1 MAENKELNQLEDSN
15 IVIEKAKDF
24 WAKYSKKIIYIGA
37 AVILLSAGWMGYQ
50 KFIVEPNEQKANE
63 MIFLAEKVFDQ
74 MATTSFS
81 KDSVSIALNGGT
93 LEGAN
98 VIGLLKVINT
108 YGSTLAANRARYM
121 VGASYL
127 QLKEFDKSIKYLKDF
142 EGHGADQVQSKA
154 YLMLGHAY
162 AEKNQTDEALSYYK
176 KASSVNKKDESVTP
190 DALMIAASYAAKIG
204 KTEDA
209 IELFK
214 NLKENYATYISV
226 SNGDVEKQLARL
238 GEFN

>member
-1 MAENKELNQLEDSN
+1 MAENKELNQADESSL
-15 IVIEKAKDF
+15 VIEKAKNF
-24 WAKYSKKIIYIGA
+24 WTKHSKKIIYIGA
-37 AVILLSAGWMGYQ
+37 ALIILSTGWIGYQ

-63 MIFLAEKVFDQ
+63 MIFLAENIFDK
-74 MATTSFS
+74 MATTNFS

-93 LEGAN
+93 LDGAN
-98 VIGLLKVINT
+98 VIGLLKVINN
-108 YGSTLAANRARYM
+108 YGSTLAANRAKYM

-127 QLKEFDKSIKYLKDF
+127 QLKEFDKAIKYLKDF
-142 EGHGADQVQSKA
+142 DGNGADQVQCKA

-162 AEKNQTDEALSYYK
+162 AEKNQTEDALSYYK
-176 KASSVNKKDESVTP
+176 KASSVNKKDEVVTP